1 MNDAIATRHSIPP
14 AAALLISVGICFAIG
29 FTTGYF
35 FRPGEWYAALDKPP
49 FNPPSWLFA
58 PVWTVLYV
66 MMGVAAWRIWKT
78 AASAE
83 RTTALRSFAV
93 QLVLN
98 AAWSPTV
105 FGMHSLGGGVAVIVA
120 MAFAIIVT
128 IQRFH
133 PIDKIAAR
141 LLYPYLG
148 WVAFATALN
157 VSLWALNS
165 F

>member
-1 MNDAIATRHSIPP
+1 MSVAVRNIV
-14 AAALLISVGICFAIG
+14 ALLISISICLAIG
-29 FTTGYF
+29 GGTGYL
-35 FRPGEWYAALDKPP
+35 FRPGEWYAALVKPP

-58 PVWTVLYV
+58 PVWTMLYV
-66 MMGVAAWRIWKT
+66 MMGVAVWRIWKSPLS
-78 AASAE
+78 AA

-93 QLVLN
+93 QLVLH
-98 AAWSPTV
+98 AAWSPVV
-105 FGMHSLGGGVAVIVA
+105 FGIHSLGGGVAVIVA
-120 MAFAIIVT
+120 LAFAIIVA

-133 PIDKIAAR
+133 PLDTTAAR
-141 LLYPYLG
+141 LLYPYLA